1 MNSERDEFS
10 GQPDVKQFHHFDQHQ
25 QHQHQHQHC
34 GYSEDNRDNAKV
46 YVSSDFSTARESGG
60 DTVDFVYDL
69 DFTNY

>member
-1 MNSERDEFS
+1 MDTVRTI
-10 GQPDVKQFHHFDQHQ
+10 
-25 QHQHQHQHC
+25 
-34 GYSEDNRDNAKV
+34 DNAKV

>member
-1 MNSERDEFS
+1 MASQMSNSSITLININSINISINIADT
-10 GQPDVKQFHHFDQHQ
+10 VKTI
-25 QHQHQHQHC
+25 
-34 GYSEDNRDNAKV
+34 DNAKV